1 MGIAELIGVYSEVLS
16 IFTED
21 HRMRVLNTWLLGP
34 ILHMTVTICL
44 HSPGLKT
51 TTTLDVVDTTK
62 QTLLFLDVEREIP
75 KCKPN
80 LLAQKCQDRICHIFF
95 RERSAGK

>member
-34 ILHMTVTICL
+34 ILACDCH
-44 HSPGLKT
+44 H
-51 TTTLDVVDTTK
+51 
-62 QTLLFLDVEREIP
+62 LF
-75 KCKPN
+75 
-80 LLAQKCQDRICHIFF
+80 A
-95 RERSAGK
+95 

>member
-34 ILHMTVTICL
+34 ILHVTVTICL
-44 HSPGLKT
+44 HSPGLTT
-51 TTTLDVVDTTK
+51 TTTLTK

-75 KCKPN
+75 MCEPN